1 MTDHD
6 GGTPA
11 DGRPAEPVTPPAAA
25 QAALPAQPS
34 STPILKDV
42 LKYGLILAVI
52 IAVVGMILGG
62 VFAGWIG
69 VTSAL
74 IGTAM
79 AVVFLSI
86 TALSILIANKFVG
99 TDLFVGLFFGIVLGG
114 WLLKFVLF
122 LVLAFVLRDQPWINP
137 VVLFLSLIAGVI
149 GSLVVDMIVVF
160 RSRVPYVSD
169 VTLPGEKR

>member
-1 MTDHD
+1 MTDQP
-6 GGTPA
+6 GATPA
-11 DGRPAEPVTPPAAA
+11 RQAA
-25 QAALPAQPS
+25 QPT
-34 STPILKDV
+34 STPVLRDV
-42 LKYGLILAVI
+42 LKYGLILAGAIAI
-52 IAVVGMILGG
+52 IGMLLGG
-62 VFAGWIG
+62 LFAGWVG

-79 AVVFLSI
+79 AAVFLSI
-86 TALSILIANKFVG
+86 TALSILIANRFIAS
-99 TDLFVGLFFGIVLGG
+99 DLFVGLFFGIVLGG
-114 WLLKFVLF
+114 WIVKFVLF
-122 LVLAFVLRDQPWINP
+122 LVLAILLRDQPWINP

>member
-1 MTDHD
+1 MTDQQD
-6 GGTPA
+6 GATAP
-11 DGRPAEPVTPPAAA
+11 R
-25 QAALPAQPS
+25 PAQPPAQPT
-34 STPILKDV
+34 STPVLRDV
-42 LKYGLILAVI
+42 LKYGLILAAV
-52 IAVVGMILGG
+52 IAVLGMLLGG
-62 VFAGWIG
+62 LFAGWVG

-79 AVVFLSI
+79 AAVFLSI
-86 TALSILIANKFVG
+86 TALSILIANRFIG

-114 WLLKFVLF
+114 WIVKFVLF
-122 LVLAFVLRDQPWINP
+122 LVLAILLRDQPWINP

>member
-1 MTDHD
+1 MTDQQD
-6 GGTPA
+6 G
-11 DGRPAEPVTPPAAA
+11 AAA
-25 QAALPAQPS
+25 PRPAQPT
-34 STPILKDV
+34 STPVLRDV
-42 LKYGLILAVI
+42 LKYGLILAAV
-52 IAVVGMILGG
+52 IAVVGMLLGG
-62 VFAGWIG
+62 LFAGWVG

-79 AVVFLSI
+79 AAVFLSI
-86 TALSILIANKFVG
+86 TALSILIANRFIG

-114 WLLKFVLF
+114 WIVKFVLF
-122 LVLAFVLRDQPWINP
+122 LVLAILLRDQPWINP